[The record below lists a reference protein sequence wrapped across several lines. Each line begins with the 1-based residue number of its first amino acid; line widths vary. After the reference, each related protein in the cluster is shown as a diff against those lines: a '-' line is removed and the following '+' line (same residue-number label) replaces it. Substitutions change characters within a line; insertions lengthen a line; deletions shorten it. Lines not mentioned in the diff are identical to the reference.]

1 MERMAAQRGDSKSEV
16 RRQKGLSQ
24 IASRRQSILDT
35 SERIFLEQGLERTTM
50 ADIARGEGITAVTL
64 YRYFPSRDPIA
75 FEIAARKMHEIAASI
90 GVVGDA
96 ASPATIRQIAIGLI
110 DHFEDVRDAYRY
122 MGMFDHLYGDR
133 YPDEKLAAWYKNVVL
148 SLEWGGLSF
157 QVGSLSP
164 DLRQRVMVMM
174 NSIVCYLQKMAARG
188 ELLSGEQGIPLE
200 KQLSLFKDMIA
211 VALDR
216 LEQ

>member
-1 MERMAAQRGDSKSEV
+1 
-16 RRQKGLSQ
+16 
-24 IASRRQSILDT
+24 
-35 SERIFLEQGLERTTM
+35 
-50 ADIARGEGITAVTL
+50 
-64 YRYFPSRDPIA
+64 
-75 FEIAARKMHEIAASI
+75 
-90 GVVGDA
+90 
-96 ASPATIRQIAIGLI
+96 
-110 DHFEDVRDAYRY
+110 
-122 MGMFDHLYGDR
+122 MGMFENLYGDR

-188 ELLSGEQGIPLE
+188 ELLSCEQGIPLE